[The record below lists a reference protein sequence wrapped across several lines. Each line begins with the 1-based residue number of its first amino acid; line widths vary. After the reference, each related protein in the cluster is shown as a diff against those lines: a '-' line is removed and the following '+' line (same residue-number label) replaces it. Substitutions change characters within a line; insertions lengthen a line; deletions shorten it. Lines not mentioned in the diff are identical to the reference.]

1 MEWREQS
8 TVSCEVAFREAQR
21 WVEEVSKKKFGHR
34 DFRSALENGV
44 LLCDLI
50 NRIKPGIIKRVNRLS
65 TPIAGL
71 DNVNVFLKAC
81 GKLGLKEAQL
91 FDPGDLQ
98 DLSTRVT
105 VKKEETKR
113 RLTNVL
119 ITIYWLG
126 RKAQADPFYNGPH
139 LNLKAFEGLLGIAL
153 SKALE
158 DSAGQKG
165 SIRDSGFGDGWYVE
179 KDELFSLPS
188 GYRREDSLDSLDSVE
203 SRPLSILS
211 DATLKGSS
219 EGCSSDVEPDL
230 GFRMADSKETLQ
242 YRRSLVIEPRS
253 TTQFNQFLPS
263 KDKQA
268 GYFPAPLRKKRA
280 ERHEDNRR
288 SWASPMYTE
297 EDGTFTSK
305 DSSSTGSAHQN
316 GYASLASPVDWAYDS
331 ESDSD
336 AGRPEP
342 DVVLDDLASRR
353 FRSPSPVSPANYA
366 VPMSPRLLGASPL
379 FSSAPNTL
387 QKTVAFLSS
396 GASSSPPPGKTRAH
410 VGDIPFS
417 DLYYDSEDEDEDEM
431 GHADPVQDDL
441 YTRKIGLLLQSS
453 VNESYNKFLPK
464 FWTPEED
471 AHVRRIKLGSQSR
484 PWYRKMQG
492 FSKTTSS
499 SSSEDSDCDVSP
511 WHAAPPSDRPQ
522 SDTPPSHPHV
532 LGSSPHPHLHH
543 LTAESSH
550 TLPHIVSQ
558 PPTSHTA
565 PPQTGSPRPDP
576 SCSPRLVKCTKGPTL
591 ETLYPSEAYGAVADD
606 LPDWENDDMFAR
618 RTNNFLKGTSLASRK
633 FQSRMSVGSPSWPEV
648 AIVTQ
653 PRRGASVTP
662 DIERD
667 DLVFRKLN
675 LHKAEHPQ
683 SGTPDSFHALPLPK
697 PHELPGKLQSR
708 LLCIPCPPESKDEAQ
723 GSQEEQVLAESD
735 DMLFRRLAAG
745 NPSTTC
751 RATPVAPLTCS
762 DKDLDKW
769 LAIREASRLRYK
781 KKLMVERL
789 LQKGSGFNGSKSVSE
804 IPEEPTVLRQV
815 HYEDLQKIRA
825 QVKECEDK
833 WQEDLTKWK
842 NRRRSI
848 NFDIVKKKE
857 EREQI
862 EQIDSG
868 RSTRGYKTF
877 REMQEDRESG
887 EQVAPSIEA
896 GSLYSA
902 SERKPPTRSLPGQ
915 SSASD
920 TLCAPADRATVPPTV
935 PSQEKNRQVHS
946 LFPDGPADVSQDIP
960 GHTNPIRPALCNQA
974 GIPQESSAVSSNS
987 KPEELQPYSSGPL
1000 YTSHSMDT
1008 KPGMA
1013 RVSMSL
1019 PRSYRRSDSSRLTSV
1034 VTPRPFGTQSTKVSS
1049 LPRTFI
1055 MEDSHK
1061 RFNGEMERH
1070 KPSVPSRYS
1079 QFITSEDET
1088 RSQSSSVQ
1096 SSNEDEDEEERQVDQ
1111 RNSSSAPQTGRNAL
1125 QPDSTPKLNSE
1136 SNAVQEHYSDM
1147 RVSLN
1152 QKPNSSQDF
1161 GFQTD
1166 WDSTGAHV
1174 KSIRQ
1179 GSPSELCQL
1188 QVGDEILAVGGRLVS
1203 KMSYEEWKG
1212 GLDAALQ
1219 QGSLVMDVRR
1229 HGKNNWDKDL
1239 PSLPYKSHKTINLTS
1254 MDTTLV
1260 GGPEKY
1266 VSSSGKF
1273 ASIPPTETVTITEV
1287 SSRPVKDQASK
1298 GINGGFRDEPMA
1310 MRNQEFEPIAL
1321 RNFKRRSEFFEQQAS
1336 SDSASSSLVYLCGG
1350 SDSAISDLPVPSIS
1364 MPSNRWSWDPEEER
1378 RRQEKWQK
1386 EQERQLQE
1394 KYKRDQERLEETWRR
1409 AQLDAM
1415 KNNAIR
1421 NEEQVIS
1428 EEEARSVVTLC
1439 SPLGPPSEH
1448 VLPPLE
1454 KDGQEA
1460 AGPQED
1466 EEEEEKR
1473 LQREER
1479 QQEAAWLPE
1488 QQRKQEKQQE
1498 EEEERRQQEEEE
1510 QQRQQKVNEWPKNQE
1525 VDEEQIKESRR
1536 LQEEQWSGP
1545 SYGFT
1550 KVLPE
1555 ISISDRT
1562 KSKSTSELDDVDKPR
1577 AKVASAGMGE
1587 TLWSRDSQRRRGPS
1601 LSPAE
1606 QERQQILQEMRK
1618 KTQLLTDSSW
1628 IRQRST
1634 SINKEPAALV
1644 GPIRRGESLDNLDS
1658 ARPWR
1663 PSSWTSGPASYGRP
1677 QSSFS
1682 SSSYSRFGAST
1693 LPTSLSTGSLR
1704 QNPWPPASS
1713 PSPPTGGAS
1722 DESLYK
1728 NHPSSQKN
1736 SATAASVTSAGPNPE
1751 QRSEYGMDSSTAMIA
1766 TSDSKLDNPPPCDL
1780 TTLQQIEEETA

>member
-8 TVSCEVAFREAQR
+8 TVSCEAAFREAQR

-91 FDPGDLQ
+91 FHPGDLQ

-113 RLTNVL
+113 RLKNVL

-165 SIRDSGFGDGWYVE
+165 SIRDSGFGDGWYAE

-188 GYRREDSLDSLDSVE
+188 GHRREDSLDSLDSVE
-203 SRPLSILS
+203 SRPLNISS
-211 DATLKGSS
+211 DAALKGSS
-219 EGCSSDVEPDL
+219 EGCGSDVEPDF

-242 YRRSLVIEPRS
+242 YRRSLVIEPRN
-253 TTQFNQFLPS
+253 TAQFNQFLPS
-263 KDKQA
+263 KDRQT

-305 DSSSTGSAHQN
+305 DRSSTGPAHQN

-353 FRSPSPVSPANYA
+353 FRSPSPVPPTNYA
-366 VPMSPRLLGASPL
+366 MPMSPRLLGAPRL

-387 QKTVAFLSS
+387 RKTVAFLSS
-396 GASSSPPPGKTRAH
+396 GASSSPPPGRTRAQ
-410 VGDIPFS
+410 VGDVPFS

-431 GHADPVQDDL
+431 GRADPVQDDL

-453 VNESYNKFLPK
+453 ISESYNKFLPK

-471 AHVRRIKLGSQSR
+471 AHVRRIKLGSQRR

-492 FSKTTSS
+492 FSKTISS

-511 WHAAPPSDRPQ
+511 WHAAPPSGRPQ

-532 LGSSPHPHLHH
+532 LGSSSHPHLHH
-543 LTAESSH
+543 LTTQSSH
-550 TLPHIVSQ
+550 TPPHIVSQ
-558 PPTSHTA
+558 PHTSRTA
-565 PPQTGSPRPDP
+565 PCQTGSARLDP
-576 SCSPRLVKCTKGPTL
+576 SCSPRLVKCTNGSTL
-591 ETLYPSEAYGAVADD
+591 ESLYPSEAYGAMADD
-606 LPDWENDDMFAR
+606 LPDLENDDMFAR
-618 RTNNFLKGTSLASRK
+618 RTNNFLRGTSLASRK
-633 FQSRMSVGSPSWPEV
+633 FQSRMSAGSPSWPEV

-653 PRRGASVTP
+653 PRRGASVSP

-675 LHKAEHPQ
+675 LHKAERPR
-683 SGTPDSFHALPLPK
+683 SVAPDSYHALPIPK

-708 LLCIPCPPESKDEAQ
+708 LLCIPCPPESEDEAQ
-723 GSQEEQVLAESD
+723 GSQEERVPAESD

-745 NPSTTC
+745 NPSTAC
-751 RATPVAPLTCS
+751 RATPVVPPTCS
-762 DKDLDKW
+762 DKDVDKW

-789 LQKGSGFNGSKSVSE
+789 LQKGSGSNGSKSVSE

-815 HYEDLQKIRA
+815 RYEDLQKIRA

-833 WQEDLTKWK
+833 WQDDLTKWK

-848 NFDIVKKKE
+848 NSDIVKKKE

-887 EQVAPSIEA
+887 EQVAPSIDA

-915 SSASD
+915 SCASD
-920 TLCAPADRATVPPTV
+920 TLCAPADGASVPPTV
-935 PSQEKNRQVHS
+935 ASQERNRQARS
-946 LFPDGPADVSQDIP
+946 LLPEGPAEVSRDHP
-960 GHTNPIRPALCNQA
+960 GHGHTDPIRPALDNQA
-974 GIPQESSAVSSNS
+974 GTTQESSAVSSNS
-987 KPEELQPYSSGPL
+987 KPEDHRPYSSGPL

-1013 RVSMSL
+1013 RVSVSL
-1019 PRSYRRSDSSRLTSV
+1019 PRSYHRSDSSRLTSV
-1034 VTPRPFGTQSTKVSS
+1034 VTPRPFGTQSTKISS

-1055 MEDSHK
+1055 MDDSHK
-1061 RFNGEMERH
+1061 RFNGEIESH
-1070 KPSVPSRYS
+1070 KPSRYS
-1079 QFITSEDET
+1079 QFVTSEDET

-1125 QPDSTPKLNSE
+1125 QPDLAPKLNSE
-1136 SNAVQEHYSDM
+1136 SNAVQEYYSDM

-1179 GSPSELCQL
+1179 GSPAELCQL

-1203 KMSYEEWKG
+1203 KMSYDEWKG
-1212 GLDAALQ
+1212 SLDAALQ

-1229 HGKNNWDKDL
+1229 HGKN
-1239 PSLPYKSHKTINLTS
+1239 S
-1254 MDTTLV
+1254 
-1260 GGPEKY
+1260 GPEKY

-1273 ASIPPTETVTITEV
+1273 ASIPPRETVTNTEV
-1287 SSRPVKDQASK
+1287 SSQPVKGQAPK

-1310 MRNQEFEPIAL
+1310 VRNQEYEPIAL

-1394 KYKRDQERLEETWRR
+1394 KYKRDQEVLEETWRR

-1415 KNNAIR
+1415 KNNAVR

-1428 EEEARSVVTLC
+1428 EEAARSAVTLC

-1448 VLPPLE
+1448 VLPPFE
-1454 KDGQEA
+1454 KHGQEA
-1460 AGPQED
+1460 TEP
-1466 EEEEEKR
+1466 EEEEEG
-1473 LQREER
+1473 LQREEW

-1488 QQRKQEKQQE
+1488 QQRKREKQE
-1498 EEEERRQQEEEE
+1498 EEEERRQPEDEKE
-1510 QQRQQKVNEWPKNQE
+1510 QRQQKVDEWPKIQE
-1525 VDEEQIKESRR
+1525 VDEEQCKESRR

-1545 SYGFT
+1545 SYEFA

-1555 ISISDRT
+1555 ISVSDRT

-1577 AKVASAGMGE
+1577 AKVASGGMSE
-1587 TLWSRDSQRRRGPS
+1587 TLWSQRRRGPS

-1628 IRQRST
+1628 IRQRSI
-1634 SINKEPAALV
+1634 SINKEPVALV

-1663 PSSWTSGPASYGRP
+1663 PSSWTSGPASYSRP

-1682 SSSYSRFGAST
+1682 GSSYSRFGAST

-1704 QNPWPPASS
+1704 QNAWPPASS
-1713 PSPPTGGAS
+1713 PSPPAGGAS
-1722 DESLYK
+1722 DESLFK
-1728 NHPSSQKN
+1728 NHPSSQK
-1736 SATAASVTSAGPNPE
+1736 SRSVSGRKMCTH
-1751 QRSEYGMDSSTAMIA
+1751 
-1766 TSDSKLDNPPPCDL
+1766 CDL
-1780 TTLQQIEEETA
+1780 PLGKGAAMVIESLGLCYHLSCFKCNSCKCDLGGSESGAEVRIRNGQLYCNDCYVRFKTGHPTSM

>member
-8 TVSCEVAFREAQR
+8 TVSCEAAFREAQR

-91 FDPGDLQ
+91 FHPGDLQ

-113 RLTNVL
+113 RLKNVL

-165 SIRDSGFGDGWYVE
+165 SIRDSGFGDGWYAE

-188 GYRREDSLDSLDSVE
+188 GHRREDSLDSLDSVE
-203 SRPLSILS
+203 SRPLNISS
-211 DATLKGSS
+211 DAALKGSS
-219 EGCSSDVEPDL
+219 EGCGSDVEPDF

-242 YRRSLVIEPRS
+242 YRRSLVIEPRN
-253 TTQFNQFLPS
+253 TAQFNQFLPS
-263 KDKQA
+263 KDRQT

-305 DSSSTGSAHQN
+305 DRSSTGPAHQN

-353 FRSPSPVSPANYA
+353 FRSPSPVPPTNYA
-366 VPMSPRLLGASPL
+366 MPMSPRLLGAPRL

-387 QKTVAFLSS
+387 RKTVAFLSS
-396 GASSSPPPGKTRAH
+396 GASSSPPPGRTRAQ
-410 VGDIPFS
+410 VGDVPFS

-431 GHADPVQDDL
+431 GRADPVQDDL

-453 VNESYNKFLPK
+453 ISESYNKFLPK

-471 AHVRRIKLGSQSR
+471 AHVRRIKLGSQRR

-492 FSKTTSS
+492 FSKTISS

-511 WHAAPPSDRPQ
+511 WHAAPPSGRPQ

-532 LGSSPHPHLHH
+532 LGSSSHPHLHH
-543 LTAESSH
+543 LTTQSSH
-550 TLPHIVSQ
+550 TPPHIVSQ
-558 PPTSHTA
+558 PHTSRTA
-565 PPQTGSPRPDP
+565 PCQTGSARLDP
-576 SCSPRLVKCTKGPTL
+576 SCSPRLVKCTNGSTL
-591 ETLYPSEAYGAVADD
+591 ESLYPSEAYGAMADD
-606 LPDWENDDMFAR
+606 LPDLENDDMFAR
-618 RTNNFLKGTSLASRK
+618 RTNNFLRGTSLASRK
-633 FQSRMSVGSPSWPEV
+633 FQSRMSAGSPSWPEV

-653 PRRGASVTP
+653 PRRGASVSP

-675 LHKAEHPQ
+675 LHKAERPR
-683 SGTPDSFHALPLPK
+683 SVAPDSYHALPIPK

-708 LLCIPCPPESKDEAQ
+708 LLCIPCPPESEDEAQ
-723 GSQEEQVLAESD
+723 GSQEERVPAESD

-745 NPSTTC
+745 NPSTAC
-751 RATPVAPLTCS
+751 RATPVVPPTCS
-762 DKDLDKW
+762 DKDVDKW

-789 LQKGSGFNGSKSVSE
+789 LQKGSGSNGSKSVSE

-815 HYEDLQKIRA
+815 RYEDLQKIRA

-833 WQEDLTKWK
+833 WQDDLTKWK

-848 NFDIVKKKE
+848 NSDIVKKKE

-887 EQVAPSIEA
+887 EQVAPSIDA

-915 SSASD
+915 SCASD
-920 TLCAPADRATVPPTV
+920 TLCAPADGASVPPTV
-935 PSQEKNRQVHS
+935 ASQERNRQARS
-946 LFPDGPADVSQDIP
+946 LLPEGPAEVSRDHP
-960 GHTNPIRPALCNQA
+960 GHGHTDPIRPALDNQA
-974 GIPQESSAVSSNS
+974 GTTQESSAVSSNS
-987 KPEELQPYSSGPL
+987 KPEDHRPYSSGPL

-1013 RVSMSL
+1013 RVSVSL
-1019 PRSYRRSDSSRLTSV
+1019 PRSYHRSDSSRLTSV
-1034 VTPRPFGTQSTKVSS
+1034 VTPRPFGTQSTKISS

-1055 MEDSHK
+1055 MDDSHK
-1061 RFNGEMERH
+1061 RFNGEIESH
-1070 KPSVPSRYS
+1070 KPSRYS
-1079 QFITSEDET
+1079 QFVTSEDET

-1125 QPDSTPKLNSE
+1125 QPDLAPKLNSE
-1136 SNAVQEHYSDM
+1136 SNAVQEYYSDM

-1179 GSPSELCQL
+1179 GSPAELCQL

-1203 KMSYEEWKG
+1203 KMSYDEWKG
-1212 GLDAALQ
+1212 SLDAALQ

-1254 MDTTLV
+1254 MDTTIV

-1273 ASIPPTETVTITEV
+1273 ASIPPRETVTNTEV
-1287 SSRPVKDQASK
+1287 SSQPVKGQAPK

-1310 MRNQEFEPIAL
+1310 VRNQEYEPIAL

-1394 KYKRDQERLEETWRR
+1394 KYKRDQEVLEETWRR

-1415 KNNAIR
+1415 KNNAVR

-1428 EEEARSVVTLC
+1428 EEAARSAVTLC

-1448 VLPPLE
+1448 VLPPFE
-1454 KDGQEA
+1454 KHGQEA
-1460 AGPQED
+1460 TEP
-1466 EEEEEKR
+1466 EEEEEG
-1473 LQREER
+1473 LQREEW

-1488 QQRKQEKQQE
+1488 QQRKREKQE
-1498 EEEERRQQEEEE
+1498 EEEERRQPEDEKE
-1510 QQRQQKVNEWPKNQE
+1510 QRQQKVDEWPKIQE
-1525 VDEEQIKESRR
+1525 VDEEQCKESRR

-1545 SYGFT
+1545 SYEFA

-1555 ISISDRT
+1555 ISVSDRT

-1577 AKVASAGMGE
+1577 AKVASGGMSE
-1587 TLWSRDSQRRRGPS
+1587 TLWSQRRRGPS

-1628 IRQRST
+1628 IRQRSI
-1634 SINKEPAALV
+1634 SINKEPVALV

-1663 PSSWTSGPASYGRP
+1663 PSSWTSGPASYSRP

-1682 SSSYSRFGAST
+1682 GSSYSRFGAST

-1704 QNPWPPASS
+1704 QNAWPPASS
-1713 PSPPTGGAS
+1713 PSPPAGGAS
-1722 DESLYK
+1722 DESLFK
-1728 NHPSSQKN
+1728 NHPSSQKS
-1736 SATAASVTSAGPNPE
+1736 SATAASVISAGPNPE

-1766 TSDSKLDNPPPCDL
+1766 TSDSKLDTPPPCDL